1 MPENNDAI
9 IEAKDASFEYRPGE
23 RLLKSVSFRVERGDF
38 FGIIGTNG
46 SGKTT
51 LLKMIL
57 GLLRPSSGEI
67 RIFGE
72 DPSAL
77 GNRGRIGYVSQ
88 DALRFDRNFP
98 ATALE
103 VVLMGRIT
111 RAGLLK
117 RITPADRKKALSA
130 LKEVGLAA
138 YADRRV
144 GNLSGGEQQRVM
156 IARALAGDPELMI
169 LDEPTLGVDV
179 NAEAEF
185 YSLLKHLNT
194 DHKMTLVVVTHDIDI
209 IGHQVNKL
217 MCLHCSISTH
227 GSPKEFL
234 EGEALHV
241 AAAGSVRLVPH
252 HESRHHDGDHHYH
265 HDD

>member
-1 MPENNDAI
+1 MPEKKDVI
-9 IEAKDASFEYRPGE
+9 IEAANVGYGYRPGE
-23 RLLKSVSFRVERGDF
+23 SLLSAVSFSVERGDF

-51 LLKMIL
+51 LLKIIL
-57 GLLRPSSGEI
+57 GLLRPSSGEV
-67 RIFGE
+67 RLFGE
-72 DPSAL
+72 DPARLSA
-77 GNRGRIGYVSQ
+77 RGRIGYVSQ

-98 ATALE
+98 TTALE
-103 VVLMGRIT
+103 AVLMGRIA

-117 RITPADRKKALSA
+117 RITAADRKKALFA
-130 LKEVGLAA
+130 LKEVGLAG
-138 YADRRV
+138 YGGRRV
-144 GNLSGGEQQRVM
+144 GDMSGGEQQRVM

-185 YSLLKHLNT
+185 YSLLKHLNI

-217 MCLHCSISTH
+217 MCLHCSIATH
-227 GSPKEFL
+227 GAPKEFL

-241 AAAGSVRLVPH
+241 AATGNVRLVPH
-252 HESRHHDGDHHYH
+252 HDNHLHEGNHRHH